1 MDIKGFHNDKVNSSE
16 AGITSSEYWAYEL
29 WDVAPTALALSYRQ
43 LYEYVNEKNI
53 GCTLFLIR
61 DVFELMIKIPVTV
74 IFNGIHELKVRDSG
88 FSELLTGNS
97 KIKQLY
103 EYSMQ
108 MLSSG
113 KWWECVRIASR
124 LDASVFCC
132 GEEDSSKTGL
142 YVETVGYLKKLYDGS
157 YFKNAKNKKTSM
169 VSWRNNTIGHS
180 CLADDPEAHYGEEI
194 PNILKMFKALGDSGI
209 EYYKKVCLTDGNKR
223 PLRGVETSGAEN
235 EVYIQYIPNEGACEF
250 REIHNF
256 IAGRNRNLSC
266 FDGFEKGKA
275 YLLNYGN
282 GDRYRDQRLS
292 EWLAE
297 HRKDLKQENLS
308 EESVYAD
315 DLESKDIEALEQKLS
330 VKDDILGVK
339 FLGKWVM
346 DSVNSYN
353 KGFLLLTAER
363 GLGKSTF
370 CSTLDPFEDL
380 EIKYDD
386 EKYAEELEGFLGN
399 AAVRVWH
406 FNSEYRS
413 RKDIF
418 IPGIRDLLLTIDPEN
433 RNRLCGAAESRF
445 SSLLNC
451 NEEERGLKFAE
462 CLNAVIS
469 EYRTRTDKEKLLLI
483 LDGLDEV
490 SDLGE
495 ICSFIPDPGSL
506 DDDIFILFTSRT
518 VDEITESR
526 ELCGFIDTAPFES
539 HLSFTREGITVKKGE
554 QSENIENSEYRDTV
568 LRYVKDIL
576 REQGKEATDER
587 AEKVAETFEF
597 RMSSLAAYRKLCRL
611 SPVFND
617 IKGADLFDVFMGQ
630 VELNSPKTYVE
641 RLKRILN
648 TLAHAG
654 EPITLRELAYLSGE
668 RYVSYRL
675 LGMINDIQAFI
686 TVSRSSRGN
695 RYELSH
701 SQWEK
706 AVKKLVHYG
715 DVYFRKQCNELLA
728 EMEEF
733 FNENNITLILEKS
746 YEGELWLLMHIL
758 NIYNRSWEEI
768 EENWFEEIR
777 LGSFEYLIELF
788 LKSDEIV
795 DKYFTEA
802 NIDEPYNL
810 MNSYYGAIGNFG
822 KDNTGIRGSRVDKKY
837 VANPVLMLCTQVYE
851 RMKEYDLDIKMK
863 RSVLE
868 NLADSWTILAASAK
882 NKKDKDRFK
891 RNSLEAYSLELEL
904 IDPDSEMKEYSK
916 IMYNI
921 GFDYYTLNEYEK
933 AYEYLSRFLFS
944 GLSFSLD
951 GIYFFGSASL
961 ILGKISE
968 KEGNSDKAFAYYD
981 KTISL
986 LRKLVKVLDN
996 ATVFSTLAWA
1006 ERILSEHYE
1015 NKGDIDK
1022 AIEYRAASIRT
1033 ECDFRGIAS
1042 FKSNTNELCVSWC
1055 KMGELYEK
1063 KGMYREAKGY
1073 YEEALSVETE
1083 FYGFMDRE
1091 LYENLVRVCTAMGDT
1106 KNLKIFSDNL
1116 KKINDSYEAYNNAC
1130 SGVLAVLSQLSD
1142 EELAEIPEE
1151 VMEQLRKNAISD
1163 YDYRKDSDNL
1173 RLNLS
1178 EQGKIL
1184 LDHILTQYL
1193 NKYSIRDRENER
1205 KETFISLKRFMDKLS
1220 DPVGM
1225 AQRVIDKKDKL
1236 AFCDAFWWLSRL
1248 PSSITKE
1255 LSVETLMWVK
1265 EGMGNYSYERKF
1277 PARGCSEDALALIKY
1292 VLGDLTER
1300 L

>member
-16 AGITSSEYWAYEL
+16 GDIASSEYWAYEL

-74 IFNGIHELKVRDSG
+74 IFNGIHELKAGKED
-88 FSELLTGNS
+88 FPLFIEKNS
-97 KIKQLY
+97 AIRQLY

-108 MLSSG
+108 MLSAG

-132 GEEDSSKTGL
+132 GEEDFFKIGL
-142 YVETVGYLKKLYDGS
+142 YGETVGYLKKLYDGS

-194 PNILKMFKALGDSGI
+194 PNILKMFKALGNSGI
-209 EYYKKVCLTDGNKR
+209 EYYKRVCLTDGNKR
-223 PLRGVETSGAEN
+223 PLRGVDSGSTE
-235 EVYIQYIPNEGACEF
+235 EVYIQYIPNEGECEF

-292 EWLAE
+292 EWLSE

-308 EESVYAD
+308 GESVYAD

-399 AAVRVWH
+399 VAVRVWH

-490 SDLGE
+490 SDFGE
-495 ICSFIPDPGSL
+495 ICSFIPDPGRL
-506 DDDIFILFTSRT
+506 DDDICILFTSRT

-576 REQGKEATDER
+576 REQGKEATDES

-810 MNSYYGAIGNFG
+810 MNYYYRALENFG
-822 KDNTGIRGSRVDKKY
+822 RDEEGLRGSKADKTY
-837 VANPVLMLCTQVYE
+837 ALSPIFLLFPQIYE
-851 RMKEYDLDIKMK
+851 SILKRELDIAQKK
-863 RSVLE
+863 SVLE
-868 NLADSWTILAASAK
+868 DLANSWGILPLRAESDK
-882 NKKDKDRFK
+882 YRDLFTKKVMETEIQLF
-891 RNSLEAYSLELEL
+891 ELL
-904 IDPDSEMKEYSK
+904 D
-916 IMYNI
+916 
-921 GFDYYTLNEYEK
+921 FD
-933 AYEYLSRFLFS
+933 
-944 GLSFSLD
+944 
-951 GIYFFGSASL
+951 
-961 ILGKISE
+961 SE
-968 KEGNSDKAFAYYD
+968 KERYSLCLYHIASNYYMLGEYEEAETRLNLFVDLLYKEDLDCYLGVCLCRALIMIGTINERKDILDKALAFYSGAEGLLEYLVEEFAADYVFMAWELVEDKLASYYE
-981 KTISL
+981 
-986 LRKLVKVLDN
+986 KV
-996 ATVFSTLAWA
+996 
-1006 ERILSEHYE
+1006 
-1015 NKGDIDK
+1015 GDTDK
-1022 AIEYRAASIRT
+1022 AIEYRTEAIRACNDYLWMS
-1033 ECDFRGIAS
+1033 EV
-1042 FKSNTNELCVSWC
+1042 KVNSNGLQRHYC
-1055 KMGELYEK
+1055 KLGELYAK
-1063 KGMYREAKGY
+1063 KGMYSEAKSY
-1073 YEEALSVETE
+1073 YEEALSMETE
-1083 FYGFMDRE
+1083 PYGFMEKE
-1091 LYENLVRVCTAMGDT
+1091 LYENLVRVCTEMGDT
-1106 KNLKIFSDNL
+1106 EGLKKFSDNL

-1130 SGVLAVLSQLSD
+1130 SGVLAFLSQLSR
-1142 EELAEIPEE
+1142 EELAKVPDPI
-1151 VMEQLRKNAISD
+1151 MDLLRKRAKPD
-1163 YDYRKDSDNL
+1163 YDYEKDAEDL
-1173 RLNLS
+1173 RFNLS
-1178 EQGKIL
+1178 DDGKYL

-1193 NKYSIRDRENER
+1193 KKDGIIDRENEN
-1205 KETFISLKRFMDKLS
+1205 KKYFISLKRFMDKLP
-1220 DPVGM
+1220 DPEGM
-1225 AQRVIDKKDKL
+1225 AQRVIEKEDMQTFTDVYW
-1236 AFCDAFWWLSRL
+1236 CLSRF
-1248 PSSITKE
+1248 PKEITKE
-1255 LSVETLMWVK
+1255 IPVETLMWLKVR
-1265 EGMGNYSYERKF
+1265 MGLFYDRKTRF
-1277 PARGCSEDALALIKY
+1277 TDDVFALLKY

-1300 L
+1300 I